1 MPTETRKTCARPGC
15 QHDALVHDGY
25 GCRGRAGVRD
35 LRRDAE
41 VRCSCPSY
49 RTQAQQE
56 AWDVLRITTQYER
69 PEDFATAFQYIEA
82 LKGAALRVLE
92 LYP

>member
-1 MPTETRKTCARPGC
+1 MTDRVCARPGC
-15 QHDALVHDGY
+15 GHQALVHDGY

-41 VRCSCPSY
+41 VSCPCPAY

-56 AWDVLRITTQYER
+56 AWEALETAIVLEFGV
-69 PEDFATAFQYIEA
+69 DFAEGTAYAFTPLGQ
-82 LKGAALRVLE
+82 AAADLLE
-92 LYP
+92 RYP